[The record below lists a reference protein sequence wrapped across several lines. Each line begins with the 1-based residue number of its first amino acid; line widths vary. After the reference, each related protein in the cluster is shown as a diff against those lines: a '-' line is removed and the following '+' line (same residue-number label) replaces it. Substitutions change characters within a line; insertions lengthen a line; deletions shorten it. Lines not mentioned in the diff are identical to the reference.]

1 MIHIKSGTLVHI
13 PASSAKVPTHSLT
26 NILSS
31 LTLLHYILSLIL
43 VQPDLSSIKKV
54 CLIQMGQCPS
64 ITWITYSLMREQD
77 QNYHWPLPFK
87 LSFSLP
93 HLLATFPLS
102 LFPFQS
108 HYSTLYLLASLLLQH
123 IHFLLFLASIIIF
136 YEYKAGY
143 TSDNSR

>member
-31 LTLLHYILSLIL
+31 LTPLHYILTLIL
-43 VQPDLSSIKKV
+43 VQTDLSSIKKV

-93 HLLATFPLS
+93 HLHANFPLS

-108 HYSTLYLLASLLLQH
+108 HYSTLYLLASPPSPLQH

-136 YEYKAGY
+136 YEYKAIY
-143 TSDNSR
+143 FWQF